1 MSIQS
6 PLWLVAAPVLAAG
19 VWALG
24 AYAARRR
31 ADALALFLGRRAD
44 TAAYTTLARRR
55 RTRTAL
61 VAGAV
66 ALGAV
71 ALAGPTWGTATRAAR
86 QESLDLVVA
95 LDVSNSMR
103 VADVAPTR
111 LDRARLDVLR
121 LTEGRRGDRVGLVIF
136 AGEAFLQCPL
146 TSDMSAVRLFLDA
159 VDPEQVVV
167 QGTDFARA
175 LVAAE
180 SAFDAED
187 GAADRTRAILVV
199 SDGEDHEGGLQ
210 EAADR
215 LRERGV
221 TLLALGIGT
230 DAGGTIPDMGMGGV
244 KRDRS
249 GRAVVSTVDEAALR
263 QIAGR
268 DGVFRAGPGTVA
280 AVGRRLDALD
290 RSVVAE
296 ARVATGAERYQ
307 WPLALA
313 LLLLVAERWLATQP
327 VPDPSGRRSQPEP
340 ASP

>member
-1 MSIQS
+1 MSLHA
-6 PLWLVAAPVLAAG
+6 PLWLLAAPVLAAG

-44 TAAYTTLARRR
+44 TATYAGLARRR
-55 RTRTAL
+55 RVRTGLLAAAL
-61 VAGAV
+61 
-66 ALGAV
+66 ALACV
-71 ALAGPTWGTATRAAR
+71 ALAGPTWGTSTREAR

-103 VADVAPTR
+103 VRDVPPSR

-121 LTEGRRGDRVGLVIF
+121 LVENRRGDRVGLVIF

-159 VDPEQVVV
+159 VDPDQVVV

-175 LVAAE
+175 LTAAE
-180 SAFDAED
+180 SAFDSEA
-187 GAADRTRAILVV
+187 GAPDRARAILVV
-199 SDGEDHEGGLQ
+199 SDGEDHEGGLA

-221 TLLALGIGT
+221 TLLALGVGT
-230 DAGGTIPDMGMGGV
+230 DDGGTVPDAGMGGV
-244 KRDRS
+244 KRDRT
-249 GRAVVSTVDEAALR
+249 GEPVVSRYDDAALR

-268 DGVFRAGPGTVA
+268 DGVVRAGPGAVA
-280 AVGRRLDALD
+280 EVSATLDVLD

-313 LLLLVAERWLATQP
+313 FLLLVAERWLALRP
-327 VPDPSGRRSQPEP
+327 VREPDLGTP
-340 ASP
+340 